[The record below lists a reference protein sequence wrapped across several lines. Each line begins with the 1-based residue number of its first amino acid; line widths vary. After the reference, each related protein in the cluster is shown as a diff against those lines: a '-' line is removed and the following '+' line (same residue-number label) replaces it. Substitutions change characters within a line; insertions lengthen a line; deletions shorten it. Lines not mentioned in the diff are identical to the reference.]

1 MVSSDSNIVWHS
13 YWRMAA
19 EGGYVGARRRL
30 VAAQAR
36 LLDPEW
42 TQRMSPDAQQGLT
55 KLYRDIGAWLD
66 ASEQDG
72 ATARAQST
80 RTACL
85 ER

>member
-36 LLDPEW
+36 LSDPEW

-55 KLYRDIGAWLD
+55 RLYSDIATWLD
-66 ASEQDG
+66 ATEHEG
-72 ATARAQST
+72 AMARALNA
-80 RTACL
+80 RLACL

>member
-42 TQRMSPDAQQGLT
+42 TQRMRPAEQQELA
-55 KLYRDIGAWLD
+55 KLYGEIAAWLD
-66 ASEQDG
+66 ATEHQG
-72 ATARAQST
+72 AMARALNA
-80 RTACL
+80 RLACL